1 MASHRRDCKKC
12 KNGEYHYC
20 SVFDLFDEF
29 GIENCKIELVEDFP
43 CESKEELKAR
53 EGQHQKECECVN
65 KLIAGRSQKECYE
78 DKKDERL
85 KHMKE
90 YRDKNKDNPL
100 FKEMKQQSQ
109 HIYYEKNR
117 EKLLEKMT
125 CECGSQFIKW
135 SLNRHLQSKLHQ
147 RYMTENFID

>member
-1 MASHRRDCKKC
+1 
-12 KNGEYHYC
+12 
-20 SVFDLFDEF
+20 
-29 GIENCKIELVEDFP
+29 
-43 CESKEELKAR
+43 
-53 EGQHQKECECVN
+53 
-65 KLIAGRSQKECYE
+65 
-78 DKKDERL
+78 
-85 KHMKE
+85 MKE